1 MTCYR
6 EIKILEQ
13 IGLWWAYNYMKGHAC
28 AARLCRHAKIFSQV
42 APSGKYSYR
51 RACAEPAPIV
61 SE

>member
-6 EIKILEQ
+6 KTKILEQ
-13 IGLWWAYNYMKGHAC
+13 IGLWWPHNYMKGDTRT
-28 AARLCRHAKIFSQV
+28 ARLGRKAKVFSRV
-42 APSGKYSYR
+42 APSGDHGHA